1 MPNADSRSGALPSIH
16 ASSALFLDFDGT
28 LAELAPTPDAAYTSP
43 GVLDSLATLSSALGG
58 ALAIVSGRSLADL
71 DRLLAP
77 LRLAAAAEHG
87 AVLRFADGRMHF
99 AEAPD
104 LSDALHAG
112 SELARAHP
120 AVVLERKT
128 MSVAL
133 HFRGAPHLAQTC
145 IDTLA
150 ATIDDRP
157 ELELLHGKCLVEVRR
172 AGIDKGSAIAAL
184 MASAPFAGRQPIFAG
199 DDVTDEAGFAFVQES
214 GGVAIKV
221 ADGHTIARHACES
234 PEALRDWLASAA
246 SRASIASAPPALSAT
261 PPPASAAGSA
271 R

>member
-1 MPNADSRSGALPSIH
+1 MPNSDPRSSVLPSIRE
-16 ASSALFLDFDGT
+16 SSALFLDFDGT
-28 LAELAPTPDAAYTSP
+28 LAELAPTPDAVRTAP
-43 GVLDSLATLSSALGG
+43 GLLDSLAALSGSLGG

-77 LRLAAAAEHG
+77 MRPAVAAEHG
-87 AVLRFADGRMHF
+87 AVLRLADGRMHC

-104 LSDALHAG
+104 LSEALRAG
-112 SELARAHP
+112 AELARAHP

-133 HFRGAPHLAQTC
+133 HFRGAPQLAQSC
-145 IDTLA
+145 IDAMA
-150 ATIDDRP
+150 ATIEDRP

-172 AGIDKGSAIAAL
+172 AGIDKGRAIAAL
-184 MASAPFAGRQPIFAG
+184 MSSPPFAGRQPIFAG
-199 DDVTDEAGFAFVQES
+199 DDVTDEAGFSFVQQS

-221 ADGHTIARHACES
+221 GDGDTVARHACES
-234 PEALRDWLASAA
+234 PEALRGWLASAA
-246 SRASIASAPPALSAT
+246 SATSSASIASASPAMT
-261 PPPASAAGSA
+261 GSA